1 MEKGNNILI
10 LIDGAAVAGCR
21 ANEIQVGGE
30 LIEIASPDTGQWRTF
45 IAGRK
50 EWSFTSGWLVTTHA
64 DLKRLLWQ
72 GRTVTVRIIGRGDS
86 TGLTGTAIVQQCN
99 MNSNVGNLAQGSFSF
114 KGSGPLEEEEA

>member
-50 EWSFTSGWLVTTHA
+50 EWGFTSGWLVTAHA
-64 DLKRLLWQ
+64 DIKRLLWQ

-99 MNSNVGNLAQGSFSF
+99 MSSSVGNLAQGSFSF
-114 KGSGPLEEEEA
+114 KGSGPLEEET

>member
-10 LIDGAAVAGCR
+10 LIDGAAVAGTR

-30 LIEIASPDTGQWRTF
+30 LIEIASPDTGQWRAF

-50 EWSFTSGWLVTTHA
+50 EWGFTSGWLVTTHA
-64 DLKRLLWQ
+64 DIKRLLWQ

-86 TGLTGTAIVQQCN
+86 TGLTGTAIVQQCALT
-99 MNSNVGNLAQGSFSF
+99 SSVGNLAQGSFSF

>member
-50 EWSFTSGWLVTTHA
+50 EWGFTSGWLVTTRA